1 MFDPMRP
8 KPAQAVRTQPVSMG
22 RAVTWATC
30 KAASTRTA
38 NWAKAKLEES
48 GFTPSALALYKAPVA
63 FDLAGHAPAT
73 GLVMRLLQKD
83 LYRDGD
89 FHASPT
95 DPTPSYG
102 RTYRNAWLAWGAQ
115 RVGSYELSQATLN
128 RLERELHKDMWGVP
142 ENDSVPADQR
152 TYDLGTNASVLCA
165 LLSGGRLATAEKIG
179 GFMAGMV
186 VHQAIESKRVLLA
199 ADAKGRL
206 TEPADPVD
214 VSDAG
219 LVVFDIGAPGQ
230 VYWPLGFALRGFA
243 QLYRATG
250 HDTWLE
256 PADHIAAWL
265 GRCHED
271 HLTQI
276 TNAKLAWGAAELFA
290 ATGKSNWADLALK
303 ILGHILSTQNPDGVW
318 LRPEFASID
327 AQPMPITLD
336 TALERMAYLSE
347 IPRALAMGGRPLP

>member
-1 MFDPMRP
+1 MFDPLRP

-30 KAASTRTA
+30 KAAATRTA
-38 NWAKAKLEES
+38 NWAKAQLEEP

-73 GLVMRLLQKD
+73 GLVVRMLQKD

-89 FHASPT
+89 FHAGAT
-95 DPTPSYG
+95 DPTPRYG

-115 RVGSYELSQATLN
+115 RVGAYELAQPTLN

-142 ENDSVPADQR
+142 ENDGIPADQR
-152 TYDLGTNASVLCA
+152 TYDLGSNASA
-165 LLSGGRLATAEKIG
+165 LNALIAGGRLATAEKIG

-186 VHQAIESKRVLLA
+186 VHQALDSTRVLLA
-199 ADAKGRL
+199 ADSKGRL
-206 TEPADPVD
+206 TEPADPFN
-214 VSDAG
+214 VSNAG

-256 PADHIAAWL
+256 PAEHIAQWL
-265 GRCHED
+265 ARCHED

-290 ATGKSNWADLALK
+290 ATGKSTWADLALK
-303 ILGHILSTQNPDGVW
+303 ILGHILTTQNSDGIW
-318 LRPEFASID
+318 LRPEFANIE
-327 AQPMPITLD
+327 AQPMAITLD